1 MIATSR
7 GSSGVVAS
15 LGFTV
20 LTPFAW
26 RILKTNSVRFSV
38 SQNTNKLK
46 LVISW
51 GVKSAGFTC
60 VFRLLG
66 GFLRLKFIAKDMW
79 GVV

>member
-7 GSSGVVAS
+7 VSSVVVAS
-15 LGFTV
+15 LGITV
-20 LTPFAW
+20 LTPFTW

-51 GVKSAGFTC
+51 DVKSVGFTC

>member
-7 GSSGVVAS
+7 VSSVVVAS
-15 LGFTV
+15 LGITV

-51 GVKSAGFTC
+51 GVKSVGFTC

-66 GFLRLKFIAKDMW
+66 GVFEIKIYSERYV
-79 GVV
+79 GV